1 MQHKGQHTKTEERGN
16 KSPPQV
22 RKKSANIKKE
32 YTGRNKRH
40 DMGEGK
46 GLKLLLEIKKKKA

>member
-22 RKKSANIKKE
+22 RKKSANIKKKE

-46 GLKLLLEIKKKKA
+46 GLKKLLLEI